1 MVLLLLLLYLL
12 LIEMIEVIE
21 KNYNMTKSV
30 ILLSKN

>member
-30 ILLSKN
+30 IFSSKN

>member
-30 ILLSKN
+30 ILSSKN